1 MNIKKIVGALLCS
14 LAVTTA
20 FAQQPYGGCW
30 HPDYIKDWT
39 PEKDPDAK
47 FNRSTVKLQPR
58 IEGDN
63 TKAHQYQFPEGQVAA
78 CLTMNPMCSMTPSQG
93 ANNFIGYNP
102 TYWQYIDM
110 VIWWGGSAGEGIIVP
125 PSAPVIDACHMNGV
139 KILGNVFFPPQA
151 YSGDPEWV
159 EQMLTKEGNTYPYA
173 EKMYEIAKYYGF
185 DGWFINEETYAST
198 ASDWVEWIKYFYQCA
213 EADGNH
219 DMYIQW
225 YDASMYVNN
234 ALDIMMANPNTSFFA
249 NYGSAG
255 KVTIEQ
261 HRSRGYRRV
270 VQPARSPRR
279 QGCSLYHRPRIMDD
293 YPDCRTRSLWQGWNG
308 YRRDYGKPRTGS
320 SQPRQPGPK
329 DGRSCRPGRKHRNLF
344 DAGCFGESRTGRRDH
359 HLRLDRRPDAGHLL
373 HGCQGCRLHRDRES
387 DREVTSRHTAQPL
400 GVARPIT

>member
-58 IEGDN
+58 IADDN
-63 TKAHQYQFPEGQVAA
+63 IKANQYQYTEGQVAA

-102 TYWQYIDM
+102 TYWQYMDM

-125 PSAPVIDACHMNGV
+125 PSAPVIDACDMNGV

-151 YSGDPEWV
+151 YSGDPAWV
-159 EQMLTKEGNTYPYA
+159 KQMLTKEGNTYPYA
-173 EKMYEIAKYYGF
+173 QKMYEIAKYYGF

-198 ASDWVEWIKYFYQCA
+198 ESDWVEWIKYFYQCA
-213 EADGNH
+213 EADGNY

-225 YDASMYVNN
+225 YDANLYVNN
-234 ALDIMMANPNTSFFA
+234 SLEILKANPNTSFFA

-255 KVTIEQ
+255 DISISQ
-261 HRSRGYRRV
+261 NRSRMDHFFDVRKVEFAHRQV
-270 VQPARSPRR
+270 RSE
-279 QGCSLYHRPRIMDD
+279 RI
-293 YPDCRTRSLWQGWNG
+293 
-308 YRRDYGKPRTGS
+308 
-320 SQPRQPGPK
+320 
-329 DGRSCRPGRKHRNLF
+329 GRIG
-344 DAGCFGESRTGRRDH
+344 
-359 HLRLDRRPDAGHLL
+359 
-373 HGCQGCRLHRDRES
+373 Q
-387 DREVTSRHTAQPL
+387 
-400 GVARPIT
+400 